1 MEHLQEREDS
11 GKWLENK
18 RRLGRIFKQEAVRD
32 DEETQKKKQAGTEG
46 EVTNIWKTE

>member
-1 MEHLQEREDS
+1 MQEREDS

-32 DEETQKKKQAGTEG
+32 DEETQRKKQAGTEG
-46 EVTNIWKTE
+46 EVTNELQSRH